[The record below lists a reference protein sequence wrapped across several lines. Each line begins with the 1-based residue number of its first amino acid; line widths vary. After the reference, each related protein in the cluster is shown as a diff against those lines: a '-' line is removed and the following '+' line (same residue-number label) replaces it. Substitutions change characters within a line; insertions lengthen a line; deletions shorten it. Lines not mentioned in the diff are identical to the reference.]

1 LLDIMENL
9 TLLNHKDDVWF
20 VATVQEEV
28 GLRGAN
34 IAAYNINPDLAIV
47 IDVCHGQIP
56 GTPKESVF
64 PVGKGPAVAV
74 GPNLHR
80 KYTKKMIELAKE
92 ENIPYQIDVEPGDT
106 GTEAWA
112 VQVSREGIPTLLVS
126 IPLKYM
132 HTVIETLSIDDIKN
146 TGRLIARFI
155 SMTGNEMEEGLC

>member
-1 LLDIMENL
+1 
-9 TLLNHKDDVWF
+9 LLNHKDDVWF

-92 ENIPYQIDVEPGDT
+92 EIYLT
-106 GTEAWA
+106 
-112 VQVSREGIPTLLVS
+112 R
-126 IPLKYM
+126 
-132 HTVIETLSIDDIKN
+132 
-146 TGRLIARFI
+146 
-155 SMTGNEMEEGLC
+155 

>member
-1 LLDIMENL
+1 
-9 TLLNHKDDVWF
+9 
-20 VATVQEEV
+20 
-28 GLRGAN
+28 
-34 IAAYNINPDLAIV
+34 V

-146 TGRLIARFI
+146 TGRRLQDLFQ
-155 SMTGNEMEEGLC
+155 